1 MMILLVAMF
10 LLLPMLVTLYLYVY
24 GAFTSR
30 RAFQSVFYTLV
41 VLFALTIVI
50 GIHHSYPVYDLL
62 ATISVSLS
70 EARPKP

>member
-30 RAFQSVFYTLV
+30 RAFQSVFYTLLL
-41 VLFALTIVI
+41 LFALTIVI
-50 GIHHSYPVYDLL
+50 GIQHSYPVYDLL
-62 ATISVSLS
+62 ATIPVSLS